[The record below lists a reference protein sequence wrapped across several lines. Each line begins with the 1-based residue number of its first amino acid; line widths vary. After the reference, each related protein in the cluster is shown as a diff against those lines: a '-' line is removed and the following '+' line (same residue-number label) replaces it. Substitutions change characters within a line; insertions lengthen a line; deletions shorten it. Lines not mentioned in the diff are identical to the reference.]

1 MSKSITPPWTI
12 QRELLTKTEEEI
24 SLEYGHY
31 PEKRPIKDHIRYGL
45 INLDKPP
52 GPSSHE
58 VVAWVKRILNLQHAG
73 HSGTLEA

>member
-1 MSKSITPPWTI
+1 MSTLPWETK
-12 QRELLTKTEEEI
+12 RELLTKTEEEI
-24 SLEYGHY
+24 SLEHGYY
-31 PEKRPIKDHIRYGL
+31 PEKRPIKDHIRYGI

-58 VVAWVKRILNLQHAG
+58 VVAWVKRILNLERAG

>member
-1 MSKSITPPWTI
+1 MNKSIIPPWNVK
-12 QRELLTKTEEEI
+12 RELLTKTEEEI
-24 SLEYGHY
+24 NIQYGHY
-31 PEKRPIKDHIRYGL
+31 PEKRPIKDYIRYGI

-58 VVAWVKRILNLQHAG
+58 VVAWVKRILNLQRAG